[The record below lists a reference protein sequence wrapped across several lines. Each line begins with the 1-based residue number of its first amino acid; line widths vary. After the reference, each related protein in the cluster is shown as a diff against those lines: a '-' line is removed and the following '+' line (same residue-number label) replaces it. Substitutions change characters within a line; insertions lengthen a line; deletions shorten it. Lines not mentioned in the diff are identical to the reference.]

1 MEDNANNEVI
11 RPEVGE
17 QQQPDPV
24 VHNEEATTP
33 MALKD
38 KIMLVLALGCAILIG
53 IATVKSMDRSDVNA
67 TQILE
72 NDGSH
77 NILDT
82 GGWR

>member
-1 MEDNANNEVI
+1 MADNANNEVV

-24 VHNEEATTP
+24 VQNEEAATP
-33 MALKD
+33 MAFKD
-38 KIMLVLALGCAILIG
+38 KIMLVLALGCVILIG

>member
-1 MEDNANNEVI
+1 MEDNANNEVVQ
-11 RPEVGE
+11 PEVGE

-24 VHNEEATTP
+24 VQNEEATTP
-33 MALKD
+33 MAFKD

-72 NDGSH
+72 NGGSH

>member
-1 MEDNANNEVI
+1 MEDNASNEVV

-24 VHNEEATTP
+24 VQNEGATTP

>member
-1 MEDNANNEVI
+1 MEDNANNEVVQ
-11 RPEVGE
+11 PEVGE

-24 VHNEEATTP
+24 VQNEEATTP
-33 MALKD
+33 MAFKD

>member
-1 MEDNANNEVI
+1 MEDNANNEVVQ
-11 RPEVGE
+11 PEVGE

-24 VHNEEATTP
+24 IQSDEATTP
-33 MALKD
+33 MAFKD